1 MIRLVQNHLGG
12 PVAVPRIGKP
22 GLHWSGWIPV
32 VQGEGAAGHFQA
44 NGIAGGKDTGGGLEL
59 DLPAVN
65 GIRSVAGLAKKIRG
79 ARDADAYKVGLS
91 PGTEPHQLA
100 GEVGVGSGSNAVED
114 ESGGSKNVQ
123 RFGS

>member
-1 MIRLVQNHLGG
+1 MQHHLGG
-12 PVAVPRIGKP
+12 ALPVPRIGKP
-22 GLHWSGWIPV
+22 GLHWSGRIAV

-65 GIRSVAGLAKKIRG
+65 CVCSVAGLAKKIRG

-100 GEVGVGSGSNAVED
+100 GKVGVGSGSNAVED
-114 ESGGSKNVQ
+114 EPGRSKNVQ
-123 RFGS
+123 RFG